1 MRSFTETRKE
11 LLSIILNHVE
21 RGAIYYSAE
30 LKQKIVDSLS
40 RKAKKNYNAK
50 DFYNTIQYLR
60 HNKIFINMEFGKY
73 RVTRDAALINSI
85 VKKLDDTV
93 TTVNVA
99 APTQAI
105 TIIQDEVISAL
116 TARVNELENKLKII
130 SAAICASGR
139 NIEALFT

>member
-21 RGAIYYSAE
+21 SGAIYYSAE
-30 LKQKIVDSLS
+30 LKQKIIDSLS
-40 RKAKKNYNAK
+40 KKAKKNYNTK

-60 HNKIFINMEFGKY
+60 HNKIFISMAFAKY
-73 RVTRDAALINSI
+73 RVTHDAALIKSI
-85 VKKLDDTV
+85 TKKLDDTA
-93 TTVNVA
+93 VNVA
-99 APTQAI
+99 APMQAVA
-105 TIIQDEVISAL
+105 IIQNEVISTL
-116 TARVNELENKLKII
+116 TAKVNELENKLKVI